1 MYNIAIK
8 LGPDLKKFLKEKPEN
23 PSLVNIKI
31 YTGLMEKNIPLMDA
45 LEDSS
50 SVSPERKG
58 LLMDNDYL
66 LGIGEDYVEAA
77 VIALNSIPDLSAKR
91 V

>member
-1 MYNIAIK
+1 
-8 LGPDLKKFLKEKPEN
+8 
-23 PSLVNIKI
+23 
-31 YTGLMEKNIPLMDA
+31 MEKNIPLMGA